1 MGSPDKLIK
10 VLIFAYTDRR
20 FSTLSKVQPNPIS
33 LPVNPKE
40 FSQKHRLTSNKTAI
54 SSYVVSNPKELKLD
68 FILDGTNTIAGYTYN
83 SDNHAVKEQLAV
95 FMHTVYFKKAS
106 EKYPRFLKI
115 KWGDSLAFSGIL
127 SDLNLNYTL
136 FEPNGDPLRIEVSAT
151 FSSIPSTMKNAEVL
165 HTDWNWEHLVL
176 NDKTKEGLE
185 DILDWIA
192 YRAVFF
198 KEWEMSN
205 KIKPSY
211 FALFHGPPGT
221 GKTLTATLLGKKTN
235 QSVYRVNLSRII
247 SKYIG
252 ETEKNLI
259 DVLRFAEKSNSI
271 LFFDEADALFGKR
284 TEVGD
289 AHDSYANQEVSYLLH
304 VMENFN
310 GILIFAVKDNIQD
323 PIISQRFQVKVPF
336 LLPNAS
342 ERYELW
348 QNAIPVNKKLQPKID
363 LKMLSEKYELS
374 ATEIMNVVR
383 FASLKTIKEK
393 EEMISNVLIV
403 KGIRRE
409 YEKRN

>member
-1 MGSPDKLIK
+1 MESPEKQIK
-10 VLIFAYTDRR
+10 VLIFAYNDRG
-20 FSTLSKVQPNPIS
+20 FSTLCKLQPNPIS
-33 LPVNPKE
+33 LPVNPKG
-40 FSQKHRLTSNKTAI
+40 FSQNHRLTTNKITI
-54 SSYVVSNPKELKLD
+54 NSYVVSEPKELKLD

-83 SDNHAVKEQLAV
+83 SNNHAVKEQLAL
-95 FMHTVYFKKAS
+95 FMHSVYFKKAS

-115 KWGDSLAFSGIL
+115 KWGDSLDFTGIL
-127 SDLNLNYTL
+127 SNLNLNYTL

-151 FSSIPSTMKNAEVL
+151 FSSIPNTVKNAEVL
-165 HTDWNWEHLVL
+165 ETTWNWDRLVL

-192 YRAVFF
+192 HSAVLF

-211 FALFHGPPGT
+211 FALFHGSPGT

-235 QSVYRVNLSRII
+235 QKVYRVHLSRIL

-252 ETEKNLI
+252 ETEKNLME
-259 DVLRFAEKSNSI
+259 VLRFAEKSNSI

-289 AHDSYANQEVSYLLH
+289 VHDSYANQEVSYILNM
-304 VMENFN
+304 MENFN
-310 GILIFAVKDNIQD
+310 GIIIFAGKHNIQD
-323 PIISQRFQVKVPF
+323 SEISEKFQVKVPF
-336 LLPNAS
+336 FLPNAP
-342 ERYELW
+342 ERYKLW
-348 QNAIPVNKKLQPKID
+348 KNIIPKKTKLDPKVD
-363 LKMLSEKYELS
+363 LEMLSEKYELS
-374 ATEIMNVVR
+374 ATEIRNVIQ

-393 EEMISNVLIV
+393 EGKISNTLLV

>member
-1 MGSPDKLIK
+1 MGSPEKQIK
-10 VLIFAYTDRR
+10 VLIFAYSNRS
-20 FSTLSKVQPNPIS
+20 FSTLCKLQPNPIS
-33 LPVNPKE
+33 LPVNPKG
-40 FSQKHRLTSNKTAI
+40 FSQNYRLITNKITI
-54 SSYVVSNPKELKLD
+54 NSYVVSAPKELKLD

-83 SDNHAVKEQLAV
+83 SINHAVKEQLAL

-115 KWGDSLAFSGIL
+115 KWGDSLVFTGIL

-151 FSSIPSTMKNAEVL
+151 FSSIPNTVKNAEVL
-165 HTDWNWEHLVL
+165 ETTWNWDHLVL

-185 DILDWIA
+185 DVLDWIA
-192 YRAVFF
+192 HSAVLF

-235 QSVYRVNLSRII
+235 QKVYRVNLFRML

-252 ETEKNLI
+252 ETEKNLME
-259 DVLRFAEKSNSI
+259 VLRFAEKSNSI
-271 LFFDEADALFGKR
+271 LFFDEADSLFGKR

-289 AHDSYANQEVSYLLH
+289 AHDSYANQEISYLLNI
-304 VMENFN
+304 MENFK
-310 GILIFAVKDNIQD
+310 GIIIFAVKDSIQD
-323 PIISQRFQVKVPF
+323 PEISRRFQVKVPF
-336 LLPNAS
+336 FLPNAA
-342 ERYELW
+342 ERFKLW
-348 QNAIPVNKKLQPKID
+348 QNALPEKTKLDPKIN
-363 LKMLSEKYELS
+363 LEMLSEKHELS
-374 ATEIMNVVR
+374 ATEIRNVIQ

-393 EEMISNVLIV
+393 EEKISDTLLV

>member
-1 MGSPDKLIK
+1 MGSPEKQIK
-10 VLIFAYTDRR
+10 VLIFAYNDRS
-20 FSTLSKVQPNPIS
+20 FSTLCKLQSNPIS
-33 LPVNPKE
+33 LPVNPKG
-40 FSQKHRLTSNKTAI
+40 FSQNYRLTTNKITI
-54 SSYVVSNPKELKLD
+54 KSYVVSEPKELKLD

-83 SDNHAVKEQLAV
+83 SINHAVKEQLALFV
-95 FMHTVYFKKAS
+95 HTVYFKKAS

-115 KWGDSLAFSGIL
+115 KWGDSLAFTGIL

-151 FSSIPSTMKNAEVL
+151 FSSIPNTVKNAEVL
-165 HTDWNWEHLVL
+165 ETTWNWDHLVL

-185 DILDWIA
+185 DVLDWIA
-192 YRAVFF
+192 HSAVLF

-235 QSVYRVNLSRII
+235 QKVYRVNLFRML

-252 ETEKNLI
+252 ETEKNLME
-259 DVLRFAEKSNSI
+259 VLRFAEKSNSI
-271 LFFDEADALFGKR
+271 LFFDEADSLFGKR

-289 AHDSYANQEVSYLLH
+289 AHDGYANQEISYLLNI
-304 VMENFN
+304 MENFN
-310 GILIFAVKDNIQD
+310 GIIIFAVKDSIQD
-323 PIISQRFQVKVPF
+323 PEISRRFQVKVPF
-336 LLPNAS
+336 FLPNAA
-342 ERYELW
+342 ERFKLW
-348 QNAIPVNKKLQPKID
+348 QNALPEKTKLDPKIN
-363 LKMLSEKYELS
+363 LEMLSEKHELS
-374 ATEIMNVVR
+374 ATEIRNVIQ

-393 EEMISNVLIV
+393 EEKISDTLLV